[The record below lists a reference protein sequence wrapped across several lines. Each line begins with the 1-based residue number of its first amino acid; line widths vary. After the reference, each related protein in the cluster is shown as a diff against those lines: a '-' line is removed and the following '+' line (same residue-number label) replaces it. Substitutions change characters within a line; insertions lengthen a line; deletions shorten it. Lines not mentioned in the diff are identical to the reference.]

1 MAKKFPA
8 VPFLCL
14 SHEVGKAKLELFPC
28 SQRARIRGE
37 KAEKRMDGGSEG
49 NGPPRLQTV
58 MHFRLKPDHG
68 QLEEKWLTW

>member
-14 SHEVGKAKLELFPC
+14 SREVGKAKLELFPC
-28 SQRARIRGE
+28 SQRARTRGE
-37 KAEKRMDGGSEG
+37 KEKDGGSEG
-49 NGPPRLQTV
+49 SGPQRPQAV

>member
-8 VPFLCL
+8 VRFLCL
-14 SHEVGKAKLELFPC
+14 SRGEGKAELELFPC
-28 SQRARIRGE
+28 SQRAGMREE
-37 KAEKRMDGGSEG
+37 KAKDGGGEG
-49 NGPPRLQTV
+49 SGPQRPQTV

>member
-14 SHEVGKAKLELFPC
+14 SREVRKAKLELFLC
-28 SQRARIRGE
+28 SQRARMRGE
-37 KAEKRMDGGSEG
+37 EDKDGGGKG
-49 NGPPRLQTV
+49 NGPQRLQTV